1 MQNILGTAAA
11 AAAYEQQRQQQSKSG
26 KDALVQAQDKLNK
39 NGIEYIQVID
49 DFTASNRDLS
59 KGVQKSDSFKKLC
72 NIIEEE
78 LLKNEFA
85 SEVYESNFGYSFA
98 IHSCFGIFW
107 ISYEGDVF
115 RYFTTREDCLIFIN
129 EIINKLICLINII
142 V

>member
-1 MQNILGTAAA
+1 M
-11 AAAYEQQRQQQSKSG
+11 
-26 KDALVQAQDKLNK
+26 KDLVHIDCFKDDFISIISQLSLEDKLNK

-129 EIINKLICLINII
+129 EKF
-142 V
+142 

>member
-1 MQNILGTAAA
+1 M
-11 AAAYEQQRQQQSKSG
+11 
-26 KDALVQAQDKLNK
+26 KDLVHIDCFKDDFISIISQLSLEDKLNK
-39 NGIEYIQVID
+39 NGIDYIQVID

-129 EIINKLICLINII
+129 EKF
-142 V
+142 

>member
-1 MQNILGTAAA
+1 M
-11 AAAYEQQRQQQSKSG
+11 
-26 KDALVQAQDKLNK
+26 KDLVHIDFFKDDLISIISQLSLEDKLNK
-39 NGIEYIQVID
+39 NGIDYIQVID

-59 KGVQKSDSFKKLC
+59 KGAQKSDSFKKLC

-78 LLKNEFA
+78 LLENEFA
-85 SEVYESNFGYSFA
+85 SEVYESNLGYSFA

-129 EIINKLICLINII
+129 EKF
-142 V
+142 

>member
-1 MQNILGTAAA
+1 M
-11 AAAYEQQRQQQSKSG
+11 
-26 KDALVQAQDKLNK
+26 KDLFHIDCFKDDFISIISQLSLEDKLNK
-39 NGIEYIQVID
+39 NGIDYIQVID

-78 LLKNEFA
+78 LLENEFA

-129 EIINKLICLINII
+129 EKF
-142 V
+142 

>member
-1 MQNILGTAAA
+1 M
-11 AAAYEQQRQQQSKSG
+11 
-26 KDALVQAQDKLNK
+26 KDLVHIDCFKDDFIYIISQLSLEDKLNK

-78 LLKNEFA
+78 LLENEFA

-129 EIINKLICLINII
+129 EKF
-142 V
+142 